1 MNLKIQFSQMHWGR
15 VLLIGVLVVIL
26 VIILNLVLPVL
37 ANHVWSQSDQA
48 QIAVQVSAWSTYILL
63 FLLTFGGAVWV
74 ARTVEIEPFL
84 HGVLVGLFVGVVICI
99 LTMGFGSPVLMA
111 LVTLV
116 LIMAAG
122 CIGGLVGNRGL

>member
-1 MNLKIQFSQMHWGR
+1 MNVQFSQMRWGR
-15 VLLIGVLVVIL
+15 VLLTGVLVVVL
-26 VIILNLVLPVL
+26 VIILNMVLPVL
-37 ANHVWSQSDQA
+37 ANHVWNQPDQV
-48 QIAVQVSAWSTYILL
+48 QIAIQFSSWSTYILL
-63 FLLTFGGAVWV
+63 LLLTFGGALWV

-84 HGVLVGLFVGVVICI
+84 HGVLIGLFVGVVICI

-122 CIGGLVGNRGL
+122 CIGGLLGSRGR